1 MDLNKLEEALEQD
14 RLCHI
19 DMIDCIRRGFA
30 QVEKWDERGV
40 LLYNTG
46 CNQYHLTAK
55 DPSFLEEAV
64 ALCRPGRTLVC
75 HQEEYVPQ
83 AVSRLGLN
91 RMDFYHGVYSH
102 SAPPPQ
108 RGEEPVIRT
117 LDPSWLDQV
126 SAHYYADSER
136 AMLARTLARGEIF
149 GAFKEE
155 KLAGFIGCHEEGTYG
170 ILEVMPDFRRQG
182 IGYAL
187 ERHVIGWLLERGRIP
202 YCQIRP
208 DNKASLSLQNRLGL
222 ELSPRVVHWLF
233 P

>member
-55 DPSFLEEAV
+55 DPSFLGEAV

-117 LDPSWLDQV
+117 
-126 SAHYYADSER
+126 
-136 AMLARTLARGEIF
+136 
-149 GAFKEE
+149 
-155 KLAGFIGCHEEGTYG
+155 
-170 ILEVMPDFRRQG
+170 
-182 IGYAL
+182 
-187 ERHVIGWLLERGRIP
+187 
-202 YCQIRP
+202 
-208 DNKASLSLQNRLGL
+208 
-222 ELSPRVVHWLF
+222 
-233 P
+233 

>member
-102 SAPPPQ
+102 
-108 RGEEPVIRT
+108 
-117 LDPSWLDQV
+117 
-126 SAHYYADSER
+126 
-136 AMLARTLARGEIF
+136 
-149 GAFKEE
+149 
-155 KLAGFIGCHEEGTYG
+155 
-170 ILEVMPDFRRQG
+170 
-182 IGYAL
+182 
-187 ERHVIGWLLERGRIP
+187 
-202 YCQIRP
+202 
-208 DNKASLSLQNRLGL
+208 
-222 ELSPRVVHWLF
+222 
-233 P
+233 